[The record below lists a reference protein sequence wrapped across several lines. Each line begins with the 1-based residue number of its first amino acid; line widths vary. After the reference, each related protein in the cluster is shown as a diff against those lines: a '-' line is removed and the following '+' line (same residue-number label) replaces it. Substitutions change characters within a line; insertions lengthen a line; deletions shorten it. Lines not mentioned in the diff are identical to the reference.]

1 MNFEYGQT
9 IVLVNEKGHKH
20 LVPLKEKGMFHTQY
34 GAISHESICDTNDGG
49 RVFTTKNHPYFAFSL
64 TYSDFVMNIK
74 RNAQIIYPKDSS
86 VMMTWGDIAHG
97 SKVLEAGIGQGALSI
112 KILQAIGG
120 EGELVSYEKREDFA
134 KQSQAFIRQYLVE
147 SSKCPLPVDKMHR
160 VEVRDIYEGIGEM
173 FERVM
178 LDLPEP
184 WQVIPHLMDSLEDGG
199 IVVSYLPS
207 IIQVSKYVDALEA
220 SGAFKEIETF
230 ELILR
235 PWKVSGRSVRPE
247 MWTYNHS
254 AFIIKARKVAAKKDA
269 PTVEEPPIPES
280 IATEKDATD

>member
-1 MNFEYGQT
+1 MTFQYGHT

-20 LVPLKEKGMFHTQY
+20 LVPLKEDGVFHTQY
-34 GAISHESICDTNDGG
+34 GTITHESICNSGDGA
-49 RVFTTKNHPYFAFSL
+49 RVLTSKKHPYFAFSL

-86 VMMTWGDIAHG
+86 VMMTWGDIFTGA
-97 SKVLEAGIGQGALSI
+97 KVLEAGIGQGALSI
-112 KILQAIGG
+112 KILQSIGG
-120 EGELVSYEKREDFA
+120 DGLLVSYEKREDFA
-134 KQSQAFIRQYLVE
+134 LQSQKFIRQYLVE
-147 SSKCPLPVDKMHR
+147 SSKIPLPLDKMHR
-160 VEVRDIYEGIGEM
+160 VEVRDIYDGIEET
-173 FERVM
+173 FERIM

-184 WQVIPHLMDSLEDGG
+184 WQVIPHMHNSLEDGG

-220 SGAFKEIETF
+220 SGIFREIETF

-235 PWKVSGRSVRPE
+235 PWKVSGRAVRPE

-254 AFIIKARKVAAKKDA
+254 AFIIKARKVAK
-269 PTVEEPPIPES
+269 EQ
-280 IATEKDATD
+280 